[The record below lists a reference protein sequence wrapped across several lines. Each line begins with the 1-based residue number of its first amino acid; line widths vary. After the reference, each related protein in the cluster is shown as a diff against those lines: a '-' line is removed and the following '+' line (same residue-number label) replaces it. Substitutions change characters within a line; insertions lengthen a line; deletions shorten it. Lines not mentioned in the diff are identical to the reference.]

1 MSDITYD
8 ILNYGG
14 SADDYLIV
22 QQYSGDVSDLKQEV
36 IRVLAENPTHGLD
49 AGDWITVADG
59 EIVESGEFHP
69 FQIEAGPECTVE
81 LDGSTY
87 GSLYLLEYS
96 GAPADLPAKLDG
108 MVDPDEMDGGD
119 WIVVTDHNVET
130 GVTAHPS
137 CIEIRR
143 D

>member
-14 SADDYLIV
+14 RAVDYLIV
-22 QQYSGDVSDLKQEV
+22 QQYSGDVSDLDQEV
-36 IRVLAENPTHGLD
+36 IQVLADNPTHGLD

-69 FQIEAGPECTVE
+69 FQIEAGPEFTVE
-81 LDGSTY
+81 LDGKTY

-96 GAPADLPAKLDG
+96 GAPEDLPDKLEG
-108 MVDPDEMDGGD
+108 IVDPDEMTGGD
-119 WIVVTDHNVET
+119 WIVVTDHQTRT
-130 GVTAHPS
+130 GVNAHPS
-137 CIEIRR
+137 RIKIER